1 MKKRLAA
8 LALGLTM
15 MTGWVEAK
23 ELPVLQ
29 IEGEVVDAVSHVE
42 SGTTYIGLRS
52 VARAMDEEAVVT
64 WESGAAMVRTEDLE
78 LRAVPGEKWICA
90 NGRYLYVPG
99 GVQLIEGRTLL
110 PIRVLAD
117 AFGAM
122 VDWNGET
129 RKITVRGSEN
139 TPVAQYEE
147 DALYWLARI
156 ISAESRGES
165 LRGQIAVGNVVLN
178 RVKSSDFPDTV
189 YDVVFDSR
197 WGGQFEPVRNGT
209 IYSEPAV
216 ISVIAAKLCLEGA
229 DVAGKSLYFL
239 DPTKAKNL
247 WAVKNRPYLM
257 SIGVHD
263 FYG

>member
-15 MTGWVEAK
+15 MTGGAEAG

-29 IEGEVVDAVSHVE
+29 IEGEIVDAVSHVE
-42 SGTTYIGLRS
+42 YGTTYIGLRS
-52 VARAMDEEAVVT
+52 VARALDETAAVT
-64 WESGAAMVRTEDLE
+64 WEAGTAVVRTEALE
-78 LRAVPGEKWICA
+78 LKAVPGEKWIYA

-99 GVQLIEGRTLL
+99 GVQLSGGRTLL

-117 AFGAM
+117 AFGAR

-129 RKITVRGSEN
+129 GRITVQDGEDA
-139 TPVAQYEE
+139 PVARYEE
-147 DALYWLARI
+147 DTLYWLARI

-178 RVKSSDFPDTV
+178 RVKSPDFPDTV
-189 YDVVFDSR
+189 YGVIFDSR

-209 IYSEPAV
+209 IYSEPAA

-239 DPTKAKNL
+239 DPAKAQNF
-247 WAVKNRPYLM
+247 WTVENRPYLM